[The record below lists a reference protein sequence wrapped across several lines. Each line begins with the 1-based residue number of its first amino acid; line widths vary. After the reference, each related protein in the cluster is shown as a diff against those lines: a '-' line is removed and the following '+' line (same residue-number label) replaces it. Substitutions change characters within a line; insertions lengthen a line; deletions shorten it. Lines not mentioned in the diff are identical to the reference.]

1 MAMWNRKDP
10 TPPPPAPREEKRS
23 HPVAPVSRETHKEVE
38 QVNIG
43 QSILIKGE
51 LTGNE
56 DLTID
61 GRVEGSISLKDH
73 HLTIGKNG
81 RIDSLTGDIVAPRI
95 IISDGARFKGTVDMD
110 QGETASTKAAPSFEA
125 KTPIAEKAAGTA

>member
-1 MAMWNRKDP
+1 M
-10 TPPPPAPREEKRS
+10 
-23 HPVAPVSRETHKEVE
+23 
-38 QVNIG
+38 NIG
-43 QSILIKGE
+43 QSIFINGE

-81 RIDSLTGDIVAPRI
+81 RIEAAIEAKSVKVDGQVNGNVRADERVEVSPSGSLTGDIVAPRI
-95 IISDGARFKGTVDMD
+95 VIADGARFKGSVDMD
-110 QGETASTKAAPSFEA
+110 HKGASAKTSFEA
-125 KTPIAEKAAGTA
+125 KPQPVEKATGTV